1 MSFSQWIRETL
12 NGFSLPITAAVKCKY
27 QEKLIW
33 KHDLI
38 HPLFKTSRCE
48 MCKSALW
55 LMMSLQY
62 RNLLSG
68 KKVILF
74 YFFR

>member
-1 MSFSQWIRETL
+1 MSFDQWLIETA
-12 NGFSLPITAAVKCKY
+12 NAFSFQIFAALKCKY
-27 QEKLIW
+27 QDKLMC

-48 MCKSALW
+48 MSSSALW
-55 LMMSLQY
+55 LMISLQY
-62 RNLLSG
+62 RNPLSRRT
-68 KKVILF
+68 VILF